1 MSITRNIRSAAQ
13 SLKYSKWRSLMTM
26 TGVILGVL
34 SVITIVS
41 IGEGVKRQVV
51 GQINLLG
58 SDLISVRPGN
68 LVTRDKN
75 GNIVKVNQIASYAFG
90 SGSMSDSDLETIKS
104 SSGVK
109 TVVPIG
115 LVNSGVK
122 LDDVQYNQSL
132 VIATNDKFPAMLKQT
147 ITHGVFFDDTDSNK
161 HVVVIGKRVAENLF
175 AENVPIGRTLTIRG
189 VEFVVIGVFEEFN
202 YSPLAYGTD
211 LNQAITMPYAA
222 GQELT
227 GHNQLAQVLVRPE
240 SVDQTTAAIASIN
253 KKMTLA
259 HGGQNDFTV
268 LKQDENLSVVS
279 DILKVFTAFISGV
292 AAMSLLIGGI
302 GIMNIMLVSVTERTR
317 EIGIRKAIGATNR
330 QISEQFF
337 VEATILS
344 STGGAI
350 GIGLAFVVN
359 AVLRIVTHLNP
370 VISLEVVLISA
381 GVSIA
386 LGIVFGVIP
395 AVRAARKDPI
405 EALRYE

>member
-104 SSGVK
+104 SSSVK

-132 VIATNDKFPAMLKQT
+132 VIATNDKFPACLLYT
-147 ITHGVFFDDTDSNK
+147 SPSPRDS
-161 HVVVIGKRVAENLF
+161 
-175 AENVPIGRTLTIRG
+175 
-189 VEFVVIGVFEEFN
+189 
-202 YSPLAYGTD
+202 
-211 LNQAITMPYAA
+211 
-222 GQELT
+222 
-227 GHNQLAQVLVRPE
+227 
-240 SVDQTTAAIASIN
+240 
-253 KKMTLA
+253 
-259 HGGQNDFTV
+259 
-268 LKQDENLSVVS
+268 
-279 DILKVFTAFISGV
+279 
-292 AAMSLLIGGI
+292 
-302 GIMNIMLVSVTERTR
+302 
-317 EIGIRKAIGATNR
+317 
-330 QISEQFF
+330 
-337 VEATILS
+337 
-344 STGGAI
+344 
-350 GIGLAFVVN
+350 
-359 AVLRIVTHLNP
+359 
-370 VISLEVVLISA
+370 
-381 GVSIA
+381 
-386 LGIVFGVIP
+386 
-395 AVRAARKDPI
+395 
-405 EALRYE
+405 